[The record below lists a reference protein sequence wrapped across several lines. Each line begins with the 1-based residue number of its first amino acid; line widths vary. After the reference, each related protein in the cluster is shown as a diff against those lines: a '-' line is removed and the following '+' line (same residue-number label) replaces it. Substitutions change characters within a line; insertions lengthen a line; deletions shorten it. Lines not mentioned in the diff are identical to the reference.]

1 MINMNNDNIN
11 NYFGLWNQNNIL
23 YDANMILNSNNLING
38 KFFLQKETMLENQYL
53 NNNNIFMPDNF
64 NNLFFSK
71 NNILQNEFTGDNIL
85 KFGFFSQFIRSPFI
99 YDNNS
104 NLKNIPINN
113 YSNILI
119 SKYKENQLNNNI
131 FIKNSMNNPNFGLNE
146 KEFFNPDFN
155 YIENK
160 NKGNINSNIN
170 INNNV
175 NNNVID
181 NNVNSNILNSG
192 GLHKKKPYKKKY
204 LFKVYHSENIRRKRK
219 VDKTYINKTDKNNE
233 IKVLKYKKV
242 VYVNSSLLNS
252 YSNSKNIKKFNK
264 KTFICKN
271 KRSSR
276 YRGVSKNGNQWQ
288 VLMMIN
294 KIKSYIGSYDSE
306 ELAARIYDILAF
318 KYRGIKARTNFKYT
332 YNQIKNIC
340 EADIDIKDK
349 NIYDI
354 IVQLIV

>member
-23 YDANMILNSNNLING
+23 YDTNMKLNSNSLINTT
-38 KFFLQKETMLENQYL
+38 FFLQKETMIENL
-53 NNNNIFMPDNF
+53 NLNYNNNIFIPDNY
-64 NNLFFSK
+64 NNLFCSK
-71 NNILQNEFTGDNIL
+71 NNILQNEFTGENIL

-104 NLKNIPINN
+104 NVKNISINN

-146 KEFFNPDFN
+146 KEFYNPDFN

-181 NNVNSNILNSG
+181 NNVNSNISNSEC
-192 GLHKKKPYKKKY
+192 LHKKKH
-204 LFKVYHSENIRRKRK
+204 FK
-219 VDKTYINKTDKNNE
+219 
-233 IKVLKYKKV
+233 
-242 VYVNSSLLNS
+242 
-252 YSNSKNIKKFNK
+252 KNIFLKF
-264 KTFICKN
+264 II
-271 KRSSR
+271 
-276 YRGVSKNGNQWQ
+276 
-288 VLMMIN
+288 L
-294 KIKSYIGSYDSE
+294 KI
-306 ELAARIYDILAF
+306 
-318 KYRGIKARTNFKYT
+318 
-332 YNQIKNIC
+332 
-340 EADIDIKDK
+340 
-349 NIYDI
+349 
-354 IVQLIV
+354 